1 MVHRKLFVLTCTL
14 SGNRI
19 WPIPFKTLPFMV
31 LRPSSGY
38 YCTCTLVCSLKFV
51 LSPPQNNYHGGDLQL
66 QYSVYIRV
74 TKIMR
79 ITLFYLRA
87 TTLPNVPAWSL
98 NDFLHK
104 PPPHFWLKLVLK
116 MGGHIIRRLQYM
128 FGLMYLLGPIAP
140 LLQYRSEFQSFN
152 LIG

>member
-1 MVHRKLFVLTCTL
+1 
-14 SGNRI
+14 
-19 WPIPFKTLPFMV
+19 MV

-79 ITLFYLRA
+79 ITHCFTY
-87 TTLPNVPAWSL
+87 VQQ
-98 NDFLHK
+98 HC
-104 PPPHFWLKLVLK
+104 
-116 MGGHIIRRLQYM
+116 
-128 FGLMYLLGPIAP
+128 LMYLHGA
-140 LLQYRSEFQSFN
+140 
-152 LIG
+152 